1 MRDNTDSPLRPQT
14 DSDFFAAAETM
25 RAIGGGFASRLAGAY
40 IYADQHNRARLHAAF
55 PDLFTQYYNLN
66 TRLSRQG
73 Q

>member
-25 RAIGGGFASRLAGAY
+25 HRNGGHFASRLAGAY
-40 IYADQHNRARLHAAF
+40 FYADQQNRARLHAAF
-55 PDLFTQYYNLN
+55 PDLFTQYYNMF
-66 TRLSRQG
+66 RQG